1 MLNAISTS
9 EFIKQIEE
17 FSERCRHGDDPIILT
32 RQGRGDL
39 VVMGIQAYNKL
50 LTKLQLLHDIAEANA
65 EFIENKIPDEEE
77 LIDQAIEI
85 AHAQIQSELRLRNA
99 A

>member
-1 MLNAISTS
+1 MLNAMSTS

-17 FSERCRHGDDPIILT
+17 LSERCRHGDDPIILT
-32 RQGRGDL
+32 QHGRGDL
-39 VVMGIQAYNKL
+39 VIMGIQAYNKL
-50 LTKLQLLHDIAEANA
+50 LAKLQLMHDVAEANA

-77 LIDQAIEI
+77 LMDQAVEI
-85 AHAQIQSELRLRNA
+85 AHAQIQSELRLSNA